1 MFQMAFGDSQE
12 SGEVVEKEDKSDMSW
27 MKPLALFSEKK
38 LVNLCA
44 PMVRYSKLPFRTL
57 VRKYQCDIA
66 YTPMIVSNCFVCSQ
80 KARDSDFATCKGDR
94 PLITQ
99 FAASNATDLADAA
112 EIVAN
117 YSDGVDLNCGC
128 PQRWAIQEGYGA
140 CLIKKPELVKDMV
153 TQVRNR
159 VSVDENF
166 TVSIKIRIHK
176 DLRETVDLCQKAE
189 KAGVSWI
196 AVHGRTVDQRCE
208 PVNVEALRL
217 VKDSLTVPVIANGDI
232 RSVEDAKRIQEVTG
246 VDGVMAARG
255 ILQNPAMYAGY
266 DATPVQCVRDWLD
279 IALSQGLSF
288 TTFHH
293 HLMYMLEKVMSRS
306 ERRLFNS
313 LSSITAVLDYL
324 REYYGIG

>member
-1 MFQMAFGDSQE
+1 MNISE
-12 SGEVVEKEDKSDMSW
+12 S
-27 MKPLALFSEKK
+27 ALRCR
-38 LVNLCA
+38 VI
-44 PMVRYSKLPFRTL
+44 RYHVLTL
-57 VRKYQCDIA
+57 V
-66 YTPMIVSNCFVCSQ
+66 
-80 KARDSDFATCKGDR
+80 G
-94 PLITQ
+94 L
-99 FAASNATDLADAA
+99 
-112 EIVAN
+112 
-117 YSDGVDLNCGC
+117 
-128 PQRWAIQEGYGA
+128 
-140 CLIKKPELVKDMV
+140 
-153 TQVRNR
+153 VRNSGPLWTYLPEAIDLPR
-159 VSVDENF
+159 VASVC
-166 TVSIKIRIHK
+166 I
-176 DLRETVDLCQKAE
+176 ETVDLCQKAE

-217 VKDSLTVPVIANGDI
+217 VTDSLTVPVIANGDI

-246 VDGVMAARG
+246 VNGVMAARG